1 MAVWN
6 IHSARETVLFIEKKQ
21 LLRMKKK
28 KKKGGSKQVLSLQ
41 VSDVNFFRSHL
52 LTWHL
57 VLLPSPDRIV

>member
-28 KKKGGSKQVLSLQ
+28 KKGGSKQVLSLQ
-41 VSDVNFFRSHL
+41 VSDVNFFLSHL